1 MDLVELSSIEAKGEE
16 YGLKGKRNS
25 TIVGVTDRSSK
36 YYDTEEN
43 VYQEIPDVTGE
54 MYECM
59 DGQVTANP
67 LAKADE
73 GDDLKCTATSQTSGI
88 NAVDDDYE
96 RMGEDDSVTANPL
109 AKVDISDE
117 SRGSGLYL

>member
-16 YGLKGKRNS
+16 YCLKGQRNS

-59 DGQVTANP
+59 DGQATANL

-73 GDDLKCTATSQTSGI
+73 SDDVKCTAPSQTSGI
-88 NAVDDDYE
+88 NAVDDYE

-117 SRGSGLYL
+117 KRGSGLYL